1 MSFSSGVHDAARYVE
16 CRQGAALLS
25 LITNSVTS
33 TDSSGITAFGGP
45 SALNLP
51 AGVGGV
57 APAFE
62 VSAVADTFVAIGQNP
77 DAAAGPRTLVRA
89 GTDRPF
95 FCQPGDKLAWTA
107 A

>member
-1 MSFSSGVHDAARYVE
+1 MSLNGTHIAAGYVQG
-16 CRQGAALLS
+16 RQSAALLS
-25 LITNSVTS
+25 IITDSVTS
-33 TDSSGITAFGGP
+33 AASSGVTAFGGP
-45 SALNLP
+45 SALNPP

-62 VSAVADTFVAIGQNP
+62 VSVVADTFVAIGVNP
-77 DAAAGPRTLVRA
+77 DAVNGPRTLVRA

-95 FCQPGDKLAWTA
+95 FCQAGDRLAWTA